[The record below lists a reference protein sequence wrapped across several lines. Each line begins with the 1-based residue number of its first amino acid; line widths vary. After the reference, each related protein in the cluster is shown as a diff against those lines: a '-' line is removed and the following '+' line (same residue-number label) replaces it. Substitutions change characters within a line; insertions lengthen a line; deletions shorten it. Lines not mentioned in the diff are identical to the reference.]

1 VNYGFEHVG
10 HQASHP
16 LEENHM
22 HNTTRAALAAAI
34 ALASLTFAGPAV
46 ADSHNCSDYA
56 TQQEAQAALEP
67 GDPDGL
73 DADNDGIACENNPA
87 PYSSEYNDEGGDA
100 SDDGD
105 STDSGDSTP
114 DGGVD
119 AGSGGTADGDI
130 NGAAGLVG
138 VGTLLAVGGVV
149 VLRRRLTAA
158 GRHSL

>member
-56 TQQEAQAALEP
+56 SQREAQAALEP

-87 PYSSEYNDEGGDA
+87 PYSEAYDNGDGEET
-100 SDDGD
+100 DG
-105 STDSGDSTP
+105 SGNGEEQP
-114 DGGVD
+114 EGGVD

>member
-1 VNYGFEHVG
+1 
-10 HQASHP
+10 
-16 LEENHM
+16 M
-22 HNTTRAALAAAI
+22 HNIVKGGLAAAI
-34 ALASLTFAGPAV
+34 VAASLTFAGPAE

-56 TQQEAQAALEP
+56 TQQEAQAALEANP
-67 GDPDGL
+67 SDPDGL
-73 DADNDGIACENNPA
+73 DRDDDGIACEGLP
-87 PYSSEYNDEGGDA
+87 GGNG
-100 SDDGD
+100 SDDD
-105 STDSGDSTP
+105 DDTDGAGTDQDEDTDNVP

-130 NGAAGLVG
+130 NGAAGLAG